1 LFDFLFCNSFS
12 VTRLYFE
19 KDLVGSGRGLILK
32 YDPGIRLEG
41 MRKTMKNLS
50 ERLRSKR
57 KDNIKMDIRIF
68 GRQVAGL
75 GLDDVQ

>member
-1 LFDFLFCNSFS
+1 
-12 VTRLYFE
+12 
-19 KDLVGSGRGLILK
+19 LVGSGRGLILK

-41 MRKTMKNLS
+41 MRKAMKNPS

-57 KDNIKMDIRIF
+57 KDNIKMDIRIL